1 MSEEANIKGLDS
13 RSEEVQELMEAIP
26 SWIQRWGITLIAI
39 IIIGVII
46 LCNNI
51 RIPQKIEIDLTLLK
65 PADIAIIATPSI
77 GKIHEFNFADGT
89 SVSYGDTLL
98 IFEYPS
104 GNSMPILAPISG
116 HVKLSGPLS
125 TNKILPESIELLQ
138 IHNSEPPLSYYYGH
152 IKSDY
157 INAISVGDTLFINNN
172 VAKISFISQY
182 PSSTG
187 LYYLEATSPFSGS
200 QTTQI
205 SHITIASETILH
217 RLLKKL
223 PFNQ

>member
-1 MSEEANIKGLDS
+1 MSNETNLKGLDT

-39 IIIGVII
+39 IIIGVIL

-51 RIPQKIEIDLTLLK
+51 SLPQKIGIELIPLK
-65 PADIAIIATPSI
+65 PADIAIISTPSI
-77 GKIHEFNFADGT
+77 GKIHKLNFADSA

-104 GNSMPILAPISG
+104 GNFIPLLAPISG
-116 HVKLSGPLS
+116 HIKLSGPIS
-125 TNKILPESIELLQ
+125 IDKTIPESIELLQ
-138 IHNSEPPLSYYYGH
+138 IHGSETPLTYYYGH

-157 INAISVGDTLFINNN
+157 INFISIGDSLFINNHFS
-172 VAKISFISQY
+172 KISFISQY

-187 LYYLEATSPFSGS
+187 NYYIEVTSPFSGT

-205 SHITIASETILH
+205 SHITISSETILH
-217 RLLKKL
+217 RLLQKI
-223 PFNQ
+223 PFNL